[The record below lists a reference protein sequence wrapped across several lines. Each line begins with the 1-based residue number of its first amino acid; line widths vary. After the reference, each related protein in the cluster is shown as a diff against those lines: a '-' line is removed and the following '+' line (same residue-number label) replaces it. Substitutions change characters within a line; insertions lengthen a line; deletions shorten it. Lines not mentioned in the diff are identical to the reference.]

1 MEMTIEDTIKE
12 ALLMTNILK
21 KNHLLYKNMIYA
33 LIDDLKE
40 RSNSNIVTP
49 IGSGHCTYGIR
60 VGDYALAIGAID
72 EYEIEP
78 NVIFSNAIL
87 CRKTYKEEDFKI
99 IVSLYLE
106 RPQEENDTIN
116 IYNKIRTTHQRWYD
130 ADFDNFGIVP
140 ENFTHPFSNVSKE
153 GLKMLGIDNCFIEH
167 LEKGDQ
173 RLIDHGYILPEE
185 IEPVFI
191 FDFKKINGLEDH
203 YQKAKCLQKK
213 Y

>member
-1 MEMTIEDTIKE
+1 M
-12 ALLMTNILK
+12 
-21 KNHLLYKNMIYA
+21 
-33 LIDDLKE
+33 
-40 RSNSNIVTP
+40 VTP
-49 IGSGHCTYGIR
+49 SKTGVYTLTLSLTTDENVYTASTKLT
-60 VGDYALAIGAID
+60 VID
-72 EYEIEP
+72 
-78 NVIFSNAIL
+78 S
-87 CRKTYKEEDFKI
+87 YKEEYFKI

-106 RPQEENDTIN
+106 CPQEENDTIN

-191 FDFKKINGLEDH
+191 FDYKKINGLEDH
-203 YQKAKCLQKK
+203 YQKSKCLQKK